1 MPSEIQNIR
10 DEIKYYERERDDWKV
25 DMKMLH
31 AKEKVQ
37 ELDNKIQELQDKLYD
52 MEFKELVKEESQ
64 HNNIQG

>member
-1 MPSEIQNIR
+1 
-10 DEIKYYERERDDWKV
+10 
-25 DMKMLH
+25 MKMLH

>member
-37 ELDNKIQELQDKLYD
+37 ELDNKIKELQDKLYD

-64 HNNIQG
+64 HNKIQG

>member
-37 ELDNKIQELQDKLYD
+37 ELDNKIRELQDNLYD
-52 MEFKELVKEESQ
+52 M
-64 HNNIQG
+64 